1 MRKDIVAKKKFGQN
15 FLIDE
20 SVVRKIVEA
29 MPHNANKIA
38 EIGPGL
44 GDLTKHLVNVK
55 SVVAFEV
62 DTDLCKLLNENFKEA
77 IDTNSLELRCGD
89 VLEAWKTNLLN
100 EQYDLVANLPYYIAT
115 NIILKALADP
125 YCSSLLVM
133 VQREV
138 AEKFSAQPGDK
149 DFGSLAVIT
158 QTVGEASIVIEVP
171 PEAFNPPPKIHS
183 AVLRIIKRQSRTD
196 TGLEEMLRV
205 AFAQPRKTLLKNLSA
220 VYDKEEVYNALQS
233 MGLTATIRP
242 HQTTTANYHQLY
254 KILPRSLDGR
264 EQQHKRDRESS
275 SNRKQDKY
283 DRESSSN
290 QQ

>member
-1 MRKDIVAKKKFGQN
+1 MKKDVVAKKKFGQN

-20 SVVRKIVEA
+20 SVVRQIVEA
-29 MPHNANKIA
+29 MPHNDNIIA

-55 SVVAFEV
+55 SVIAFEV
-62 DTDLCKLLNENFKEA
+62 DTDLCKLLNEEFKEEMN
-77 IDTNSLELRCGD
+77 TGRFELRCGD
-89 VLEAWKTNLLN
+89 VLEHWKADLLDCD
-100 EQYDLVANLPYYIAT
+100 YDLVANLPYYIAT

-125 YCSSLLVM
+125 HCHSLLVM

-138 AEKFSAQPGDK
+138 AEKFSAKPGDK
-149 DFGSLAVIT
+149 DFGSLSVIT
-158 QTVGEASIVIEVP
+158 ATVGDASIVMEVP

-183 AVLRIIKRQSRTD
+183 AVLKIVKRENRSTD
-196 TGLEEMLRV
+196 SGLEDMLRV

-220 VYDKEEVYNALQS
+220 AYDKEKVINAMES
-233 MGLTATIRP
+233 MSLTPTIRP

-264 EQQHKRDRESS
+264 EQHNSKRDRKSS
-275 SNRKQDKY
+275 SK
-283 DRESSSN
+283 
-290 QQ
+290 

>member
-1 MRKDIVAKKKFGQN
+1 MKKDVVAKKKFGQN

-29 MPHNANKIA
+29 MPHNDNIVA

-55 SVVAFEV
+55 SVIAFEV
-62 DTDLCKLLNENFKEA
+62 DTDLCKLLNEEFKEEMNTGRLA
-77 IDTNSLELRCGD
+77 LRCGD
-89 VLEAWKTNLLN
+89 VLEHWQVNLL
-100 EQYDLVANLPYYIAT
+100 ECDYDLVANLPYYIAT

-125 YCSSLLVM
+125 HCQSLLVM

-149 DFGSLAVIT
+149 DFGALSVIT
-158 QTVGEASIVIEVP
+158 QTVGAASIVIEVP

-183 AVLRIIKRQSRTD
+183 AVLKIIKRENRSMD
-196 TGLEEMLRV
+196 NGFEEMLRV

-220 VYDKEEVYNALQS
+220 VYNKEEVLNVMES
-233 MGLTATIRP
+233 MSLIPTIRP

-264 EQQHKRDRESS
+264 TEHKRDRKSS
-275 SNRKQDKY
+275 TKRK
-283 DRESSSN
+283 
-290 QQ
+290 

>member
-1 MRKDIVAKKKFGQN
+1 MKKDVVAKKKFGQN

-29 MPHNANKIA
+29 MPHNENLIA

-55 SVVAFEV
+55 SVIAFEV
-62 DTDLCKLLNENFKEA
+62 DTDLCKLLNKEFKEEMN
-77 IDTNSLELRCGD
+77 TGRLTLRCGD
-89 VLEAWKTNLLN
+89 VLEHWKVNLLDSD
-100 EQYDLVANLPYYIAT
+100 YDLVANLPYYIAT

-125 YCSSLLVM
+125 HCQSLLVM

-149 DFGSLAVIT
+149 DFGSLSVIT
-158 QTVGEASIVIEVP
+158 QTVGHAGIVIEVP

-183 AVLRIIKRQSRTD
+183 AVLKIVKRENRSTD
-196 TGLEEMLRV
+196 SGFEEMLRV

-220 VYDKEEVYNALQS
+220 VYNKEEVSNALKTMS
-233 MGLTATIRP
+233 LSSTIRP

-264 EQQHKRDRESS
+264 TEYKRDRKSS
-275 SNRKQDKY
+275 TKRKQ
-283 DRESSSN
+283 
-290 QQ
+290 

>member
-1 MRKDIVAKKKFGQN
+1 MKKDVVAKKKFGQN

-20 SVVRKIVEA
+20 SVVRRIVEA
-29 MPHNANKIA
+29 MPHNDNLIG

-55 SVVAFEV
+55 SVIAFEV
-62 DTDLCKLLNENFKEA
+62 DTDLCKLLNEEFKEEMN
-77 IDTNSLELRCGD
+77 TGRFELRCGD
-89 VLEAWKTNLLN
+89 VLEHWKVNLLDR
-100 EQYDLVANLPYYIAT
+100 QYDLVANLPYYIAT

-125 YCSSLLVM
+125 HCDSLLVM

-149 DFGSLAVIT
+149 DFGSLSVIT
-158 QTVGEASIVIEVP
+158 QTVGHASIVIEVP

-183 AVLRIIKRQSRTD
+183 AVLKIVKRESRSAD
-196 TGLEEMLRV
+196 NGFEEMLRV

-220 VYDKEEVYNALQS
+220 VYNKEEVSNALEAMS
-233 MGLTATIRP
+233 LSPTIRP

-264 EQQHKRDRESS
+264 TEHKRDRKSS
-275 SNRKQDKY
+275 TKRK
-283 DRESSSN
+283 
-290 QQ
+290 

>member
-1 MRKDIVAKKKFGQN
+1 MKKDVVAKKKFGQN

-20 SVVRKIVEA
+20 SVVRRIVEA
-29 MPHNANKIA
+29 MPHNGNIIA

-55 SVVAFEV
+55 SVIAFEV
-62 DTDLCKLLNENFKEA
+62 DTDLCKLLNEEFKEEMN
-77 IDTNSLELRCGD
+77 TGRFELRCGD
-89 VLEAWKTNLLN
+89 VLEGWKVNLLDR
-100 EQYDLVANLPYYIAT
+100 QYDLVANLPYYIAT

-125 YCSSLLVM
+125 HCDSLLVM

-149 DFGSLAVIT
+149 DFGALSVIT
-158 QTVGEASIVIEVP
+158 QTVGHASIVIEVP

-183 AVLRIIKRQSRTD
+183 AVLKIVKRESRSTD
-196 TGLEEMLRV
+196 TGLEDMLRV

-220 VYDKEEVYNALQS
+220 VYNKEEVINAMES
-233 MGLTATIRP
+233 MSLIPTIRP
-242 HQTTTANYHQLY
+242 HQTSTANYHQLY

-264 EQQHKRDRESS
+264 TKHKRDTESPTK
-275 SNRKQDKY
+275 RK
-283 DRESSSN
+283 
-290 QQ
+290 